1 MPQKRRGMKP
11 RLYDLHGSRMSV
23 KRFAEALNI
32 PLSTAYWHIHKCGGD
47 MAAAYA
53 RAERTRTRRA
63 EQKIMRIIAEGK
75 ET

>member
-11 RLYDLHGSRMSV
+11 RLYDLHGSRMSI

-32 PLSTAYWHIHKCGGD
+32 LLSTAYWHIHKCEGD

>member
-1 MPQKRRGMKP
+1 MGKRGTKP

-32 PLSTAYWHIHKCGGD
+32 PLSTAYFHLHKCGGN

-53 RAERTRTRRA
+53 RADRTRTRKA
-63 EQKIMRIIAEGK
+63 ELKIMRIIQKGREP
-75 ET
+75 

>member
-1 MPQKRRGMKP
+1 MPRGLKP
-11 RLYDLHGSRMSV
+11 KIYDFHGSKMTV
-23 KRFAEALNI
+23 KRFAAALNI
-32 PLSTAYWHIHKCGGD
+32 PLSTAYWHIRKSGGD

-63 EQKIMRIIAEGK
+63 ELKIMRIIAEGK